1 MFRGC
6 AQFSIGPPI
15 CGGFPAPQ
23 RIANILLTAYASCFY
38 AQFLTSVHRKAHPS
52 PPERSRLFI
61 ENEMAIWR
69 ARARGAWANMMYR
82 IMMR

>member
-1 MFRGC
+1 MRTIQHRTTDLRRLPC
-6 AQFSIGPPI
+6 TTTH
-15 CGGFPAPQ
+15 CEY
-23 RIANILLTAYASCFY
+23 IADRVCFY

-69 ARARGAWANMMYR
+69 AGARGAGANMMYR